1 MKWLT
6 PKIAKGNAYSI
17 RPIVESAFIKLILG
31 YKVLGIRYWVSGIRY
46 RVSGMYYKVILILVF
61 CRYRR
66 FFGVAA

>member
-31 YKVLGIRYWVSGIRY
+31 YKVLGMRYKVLGIRYQVSGIGY
-46 RVSGMYYKVILILVF
+46 RVCIIRLF
-61 CRYRR
+61 
-66 FFGVAA
+66 